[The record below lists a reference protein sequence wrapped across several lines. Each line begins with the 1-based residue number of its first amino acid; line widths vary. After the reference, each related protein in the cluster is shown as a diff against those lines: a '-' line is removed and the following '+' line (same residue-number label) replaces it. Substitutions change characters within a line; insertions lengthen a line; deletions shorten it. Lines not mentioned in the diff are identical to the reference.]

1 MVINNNIHSTLI
13 DLLNLA
19 TSRKIKVFVVGG
31 TIRDHLLNKNFSDI
45 DLTAKNGADLGIQ
58 FAQSLNFTYVKLD
71 KTPGRAT
78 TRIILPNNKHFDLN
92 DLQGTRIEEDLEK
105 RDFTINAMGQ
115 ELSEFLSNQK
125 HIIDPLF
132 GKNDLQNSLI
142 KVTSP
147 EVFQADPLRMLR
159 AFRFAAAM
167 NFSIDE
173 KTLTEIYKNNKN
185 ITTVSGERVWQELI
199 TFLEMETTGK
209 PIKWMRNSGLLNL
222 LLSTSFLS
230 NREELLSSYNRLE
243 HILSNPRL
251 YFPEQPIEF
260 KSKEKALIKF
270 SLLLKKAETNLDIEN
285 RREKDFGT
293 PKSFGI
299 LKTLKASNTEIAFI
313 CKSIQ
318 CSNIFSKSFPS
329 NLNDSFLYDLCSM
342 SGGEL
347 VAGVLLKFST
357 LPFIENYK
365 CMDNK
370 SFDFFSNLLKFY
382 FEQYCPAIKEKPLLN
397 GEEIIKK
404 FNISPSPVIGNV
416 LNLIRRAQVLR
427 EIKTKIE
434 AEMLA
439 EKFLE

>member
-58 FAQSLNFTYVKLD
+58 FAQSLNFTYVQLD

>member
-58 FAQSLNFTYVKLD
+58 FAQSLNFTYVQLD

-318 CSNIFSKSFPS
+318 CSNIFSKPFP
-329 NLNDSFLYDLCSM
+329 NNVKDSFLYDLCFM
-342 SGGEL
+342 GGGEL
-347 VAGVLLKFST
+347 VAGVLLKLST